1 LLILESGAGGYAAEA
16 SRACKLAAE
25 MGSYGWLFHCGFG
38 GFAKGRGRGRRG
50 RIIELALITEV
61 GTPDVNALAGALR
74 AAGKRHGVLYQL
86 IAALPSHPRSVAY
99 RG

>member
-16 SRACKLAAE
+16 SRACKLATE
-25 MGSYGWLFHCGFG
+25 MGSHGWLFRGRFG

-50 RIIELALITEV
+50 RIIELALIAKV
-61 GTPDVNALAGALR
+61 GTPDENALAGALR

-86 IAALPSHPRSVAY
+86 VS
-99 RG
+99 